1 MSKAKELEAL
11 LVTSTHALSAVRKLV
26 RAVGKD
32 KRSLAELHGE
42 LQVLLSNK
50 SVKNVLQWLR
60 DHNKALKEIDT
71 VDAKVVTSK
80 VAKDKSKKDKK
91 AATKPSD
98 NDPYTGAFLFLDDAN
113 FEIIVKATSKFVTT
127 EEGTKFALDQLKPRK
142 GDRANWVVKRPAT
155 VAKESKA
162 QRTERNEKTHKVI
175 EAVAG
180 THKLPGK
187 HDLMGTSVKAG
198 KKVSPV
204 EAVFNKDGARHVRLE
219 NGTELPVAG
228 LTRANKNQTL
238 WVYK

>member
-11 LVTSTHALSAVRKLV
+11 LITAAHGLSLVRKELRKYDS
-26 RAVGKD
+26 RA
-32 KRSLAELHGE
+32 SLEEFHDEVETLFT
-42 LQVLLSNK
+42 NK
-50 SVKNVLQWLR
+50 SIKGVLKWLR
-60 DHNKALKEIDT
+60 EHNKAMRELDT

-91 AATKPSD
+91 AATKPSKD
-98 NDPYTGAFLFLDDAN
+98 DPYTGSFLFFDDVN
-113 FEIIVKATSKFVTT
+113 FEEIVKATKKFVTT
-127 EEGTKFALDQLKPRK
+127 EEGSKFALDQLKPRK
-142 GDRANWVVKRPAT
+142 GDRANWAVKRQT
-155 VAKESKA
+155 KVAKESKA
-162 QRTERNEKTHKVI
+162 QRTERNEKVHKVI

-187 HDLMGTSVKAG
+187 HDLIGTSVKKG